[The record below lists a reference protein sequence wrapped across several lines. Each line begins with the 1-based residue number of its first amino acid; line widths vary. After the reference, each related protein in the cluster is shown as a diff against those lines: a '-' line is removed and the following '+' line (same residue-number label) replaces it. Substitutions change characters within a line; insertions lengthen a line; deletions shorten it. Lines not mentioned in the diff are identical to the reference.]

1 MPFSQLVALMKANTG
16 RVRLFVAVICRPFA
30 MDECFSSSDGA
41 KLRVDGRDS
50 FPSPSLRAL
59 LFQLS
64 RRALRDGRD
73 SFPSPSLRA
82 PYRRGRGMPKHD
94 GRDSFPSPS
103 LREAVAKVVAAQR
116 LDGRDSFPSPSLRVL
131 RRGIRLGCYLQ
142 WTGFFP
148 VPFVEG
154 FPTPWET
161 TASSDG
167 RDSFPSPSL
176 RASPRRPLMVRT
188 AMDGI
193 LSRPLR

>member
-41 KLRVDGRDS
+41 KLRV
-50 FPSPSLRAL
+50 
-59 LFQLS
+59 
-64 RRALRDGRD
+64 DGRD

-116 LDGRDSFPSPSLRVL
+116 LDGRDSFPSPSLRA
-131 RRGIRLGCYLQ
+131 
-142 WTGFFP
+142 FP
-148 VPFVEG
+148 RPG
-154 FPTPWET
+154 
-161 TASSDG
+161 
-167 RDSFPSPSL
+167 
-176 RASPRRPLMVRT
+176 RRPHR

>member
-50 FPSPSLRAL
+50 FPSPSLRVIPRQHVAL
-59 LFQLS
+59 L
-64 RRALRDGRD
+64 
-73 SFPSPSLRA
+73 
-82 PYRRGRGMPKHD
+82 
-94 GRDSFPSPS
+94 
-103 LREAVAKVVAAQR
+103 AV
-116 LDGRDSFPSPSLRVL
+116 
-131 RRGIRLGCYLQ
+131 

-154 FPTPWET
+154 TWCLSLRIISPN
-161 TASSDG
+161 G

-176 RASPRRPLMVRT
+176 RGGKRRERMARR